1 MPLKDHEEALVNNQ
15 FKESV
20 YQFRVK
26 HLATSMFKWTNLPD
40 DITEQFIE
48 STLYYF
54 GEIGFTRHLNKY
66 IVSKINPSGSINI
79 YDIPTS
85 YELCG
90 NGGLSGSRYNGEISQ
105 NVEKYSL
112 DDIVVPIRNNISGL
126 ATCLMVQPFIKRFE
140 QIDISIDTNI
150 SQQKFP
156 VIVFTDDGQEITH
169 KIFTQ
174 KQQEGLPFI
183 YATKDFD
190 LRNFQCFNAN
200 IPFVADK
207 MRIEKNYVWRE
218 IFEFLGINHAN
229 TEKRERLN
237 SDEVNA
243 NNQALDL
250 MCDSFLITRQRA
262 RDLINNIWCCNCDVE
277 RREMRI
283 EDYVEGE
290 SIDGE
295 I

>member
-1 MPLKDHEEALVNNQ
+1 MPLKDHEEAIMNNN
-15 FKESV
+15 FKFSI
-20 YQFRVK
+20 YQYRVK
-26 HLATSMFKWTNLPD
+26 HLATSMFKWTNLPN

-48 STLYYF
+48 NTLYHH
-54 GEIGFTRHLNKY
+54 GIIGFTKLLDKF
-66 IVSKINPSGSINI
+66 IVSKINQKGGINL
-79 YDIPTS
+79 YDVPTA
-85 YELCG
+85 YELYG
-90 NGGLSGSRYNGEISQ
+90 SDGLNGTRYNGEIEQ
-105 NVEKYSL
+105 NLNLYPHDE
-112 DDIVVPIRNNISGL
+112 IVVPIRNNISGMS
-126 ATCLMVQPFIKRFE
+126 TSLMVQPFIERFE
-140 QIDISIDTNI
+140 QIDIAIDTNI
-150 SQQKFP
+150 KQQKFP
-156 VIVFTDDGQEITH
+156 VIVFTEEGQEITH

-183 YATKDFD
+183 YTTKDFD

-207 MRIEKNYVWRE
+207 MRIEKNYLWRE

-250 MCDSFLITRQRA
+250 MADSYLITRERG
-262 RDLINNIWCCNCDVE
+262 RDLINKIWNCNCNVE
-277 RREMRI
+277 RRELRI
-283 EDYVEGE
+283 EDYLEGE
-290 SIDGE
+290 DDYE

>member
-1 MPLKDHEEALVNNQ
+1 MPLKDHEEAIMENN
-15 FKESV
+15 FKFSI
-20 YQFRVK
+20 YQYRVK

-48 STLYYF
+48 NTLYYH
-54 GEIGFTRHLNKY
+54 GIIGFTKLANKF
-66 IVSKINPSGSINI
+66 ITSKINQSGGINL

-85 YELCG
+85 YELYG
-90 NGGLSGSRYNGEISQ
+90 SDGLSGTRYNGEIRQ
-105 NVEKYSL
+105 NLDDYSL
-112 DDIVVPIRNNISGL
+112 DEIVVPIRNNISGL
-126 ATCLMVQPFIKRFE
+126 ATSVMVQPFINRFE

-150 SQQKFP
+150 KQQKYP
-156 VIVFTDDGQEITH
+156 VIVFTEEGQEITH

-183 YATKDFD
+183 YTTKDFD

-207 MRIEKNYVWRE
+207 MRIEKNYLWRE

-250 MCDSFLITRQRA
+250 MADSYLITRERG
-262 RDLINNIWCCNCDVE
+262 RDLINEIWGCDCNVE
-277 RREMRI
+277 RRELRI
-283 EDYVEGE
+283 EDYLEGDE
-290 SIDGE
+290 NNE